1 MLPRGEAKMCGC
13 CHDEWGCHGWHTTPE
28 PRAGWRYFEPTPEDR
43 REYLEEEKNLLEE
56 RLKEIEARITQA
68 K

>member
-1 MLPRGEAKMCGC
+1 MCEC
-13 CHDEWGCHGWHTTPE
+13 CHDEWGCHGWHYY
-28 PRAGWRYFEPTPEDR
+28 PRHHGPRWRYFEPTPEDR